1 MRRKVAGIRSTEKLP
16 CAAEST
22 IGNTISTRSATGT
35 GSCVNASGRRR
46 PGNAI
51 SQNRPASVARRV
63 RFSGLS
69 PVMPSSW
76 CGMRVDAESGT
87 RIERRMSPRRGL
99 CKMAANASSP
109 ANTTVA
115 SSPSCATTSPRPI
128 AHAAIHPVIHN
139 LRAES
144 WPRTPARAGVIDP
157 LIRVRSASDDFRL
170 YLARRTLRGSYLLS
184 RDKRPRRV
192 LGHPAADERVP
203 AMRLMFVA
211 SALDCGGA
219 ERHTLELA
227 SALSARG
234 HSCDLVAMQPARD
247 DSWVRS
253 LIDSRP
259 DNLPLRL
266 VTLDARHQFDGH
278 AARRLSAELRQRQP
292 QVVMAVNGYPLIHA
306 ARAVRA
312 AGFAAAQRPALALA
326 FHSTRLAGAKEL
338 LQHGF
343 VTPIARGCDQLVF
356 VSEFQSRHW
365 LRRGLRARR
374 NAVIHNAVADKRF
387 APSVRTQWRAATRAT
402 LGLGDADYV
411 LGCCAQLRPEKNHAQ
426 LIDAVIALR
435 REGIA
440 AHALIVG
447 EGPQRPVIE
456 RYAQAR
462 SASPWVSLVGHQ
474 NQVEQY
480 IAAFDVGVLC
490 SVAHETFSLAALEQ
504 KSMGVPVVLSD
515 QGGAREMV
523 NDGVHG
529 FVVPTGDTPA
539 LVDALRRLHPLDAR
553 ARMGAQAAEQV
564 ASRFRHAHMVDR
576 YEALFESLADGAA
589 RPTASARP
597 SGPVAGPERSAA
609 RIREHYLVERQLAAR
624 LKEAS
629 KEERKSLYTQAYD
642 ELFRRIPDHPQISIK
657 VSPESSR
664 LDVRRQLAFIGRFL
678 RPGQTF
684 LEIG

>member
-1 MRRKVAGIRSTEKLP
+1 
-16 CAAEST
+16 
-22 IGNTISTRSATGT
+22 
-35 GSCVNASGRRR
+35 
-46 PGNAI
+46 
-51 SQNRPASVARRV
+51 
-63 RFSGLS
+63 
-69 PVMPSSW
+69 
-76 CGMRVDAESGT
+76 
-87 RIERRMSPRRGL
+87 
-99 CKMAANASSP
+99 
-109 ANTTVA
+109 
-115 SSPSCATTSPRPI
+115 
-128 AHAAIHPVIHN
+128 
-139 LRAES
+139 
-144 WPRTPARAGVIDP
+144 
-157 LIRVRSASDDFRL
+157 
-170 YLARRTLRGSYLLS
+170 
-184 RDKRPRRV
+184 
-192 LGHPAADERVP
+192 
-203 AMRLMFVA
+203 MRLMFVA

-278 AARRLSAELRQRQP
+278 AARRLCAELRQRQP

-374 NAVIHNAVADKRF
+374 NAVIHNGVADKRF

-402 LGLGDADYV
+402 LGFGDGDYV

-435 REGIA
+435 RQAIA

-447 EGPQRPVIE
+447 EGPQRSVIE
-456 RYAQAR
+456 RYARAR
-462 SASPWVSLVGHQ
+462 GASPWVSLVGHQ

-504 KSMGVPVVLSD
+504 MSMGVPVVLSD

-564 ASRFRHAHMVDR
+564 ATCFRHAHMVDR
-576 YEALFESLADGAA
+576 YEALFESLQ
-589 RPTASARP
+589 PTASAPP
-597 SGPVAGPERSAA
+597 SGAMAGSERSAE
-609 RIREHYLVERQLAAR
+609 RIREHYLVERQLASR
-624 LKEAS
+624 LRAAS
-629 KEERKSLYTQAYD
+629 KEERRSLYTQVYD
-642 ELFRRIPDHPQISIK
+642 ELFRRVPDHPQISIK
-657 VSPESSR
+657 TSPESAR
-664 LDVRRQLAFIGRFL
+664 GEVGRQLAFIRRFL

-684 LEIG
+684 LEIGPGDCALSFEVCRHAARVLAVDASTEITKVSNVPDNFRLIITDGCSIPAQLNSVDVAYSNQLMEHLHPDDALEQLHNVLDVLKPGGVYICITPNRITGPHDISRGFDEEATGFHLKEYTTSELTALFRKVGFSKIRSHVGARGSYLPFHPWLLAGAEWLALALPPRLRHRLLRARFLTTLLNIRIVATK